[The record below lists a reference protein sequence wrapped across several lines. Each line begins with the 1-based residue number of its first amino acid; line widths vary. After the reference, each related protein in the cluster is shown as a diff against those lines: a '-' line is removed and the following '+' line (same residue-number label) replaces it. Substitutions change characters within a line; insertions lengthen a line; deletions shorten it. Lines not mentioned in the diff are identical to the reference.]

1 VRRRSAVAVASA
13 LASAAA
19 VAALASASPATSQT
33 SANAVTRELV
43 AAACEVPPLLL
54 ERTLR
59 GYRPDR
65 AGELQLVPQEPDFVG
80 HGGLPHSGPWDYIS
94 QVPLLWYGPGHVPPV
109 GAVDRRVT
117 LADVAPTQG
126 ELIGFEFPAP
136 DGEPLPEV
144 LGGEATEPPAVVVVV
159 VWDGAGT
166 AVLEE
171 HPDAW
176 PNLRGLIDEGVWYSR
191 AEVGSS
197 PPSTAQIHATIGT
210 GAFSRTHGLIA
221 HRFRVGETLVD
232 PWAAGPRYL
241 VRPTLADLYDP
252 STGNRALVGVSATVA
267 IHLGMVGHGT
277 LWGGGDADLV
287 VLREREGAATLGA
300 EGDFWNLTSNVA
312 PWFAF
317 PEYVNDL
324 PPVLSYGEPVDR
336 IDGRVDGRW
345 RDLEIDSDPA
355 HHGFRTPARIP
366 YQTRLVQE
374 LIRREGFGA
383 DDVPDLLYVNHK
395 LIDEVGHVYSMNS
408 VEMADS
414 IEAEDANLP
423 ALIDVLDREV
433 GEGRWVM
440 ALTADHGHTPD
451 PDVSGASAIS
461 PTHIGAALRA
471 RFDTDGDDTS
481 VVELVQPTTI
491 FLDEAELADAGASVA
506 DVAAFSMTLTKGQLS
521 GETWP
526 IAGAEADEPAFLAAF
541 PSELLPRLP
550 CLPATARM
558 IAATGP

>member
-1 VRRRSAVAVASA
+1 VIRRATVASVVAVALVLAAIPAASQGSPDA
-13 LASAAA
+13 LE
-19 VAALASASPATSQT
+19 
-33 SANAVTRELV
+33 RELI
-43 AAACEVPPLLL
+43 AIACDVPPLLL

-65 AGELQLVPQEPDFVG
+65 AGELQLLPQEPDFVG

-94 QVPLLWYGPGHVPPV
+94 QVPLLWYGPGHVPAL
-109 GAVDRRVT
+109 GEVDRRVT

-126 ELIGFEFPAP
+126 ELIGFDFPAP
-136 DGEPLPEV
+136 DGAPLREV
-144 LGGEATEPPAVVVVV
+144 VRDAGAEPPAAVVVV

-176 PNLRGLIDEGVWYSR
+176 PNLRGLIDDGVWYAN

-197 PPSTAQIHATIGT
+197 PPSTAQIHATLGT
-210 GAFSRTHGLIA
+210 GAYSRTHGLIA
-221 HRFRVGETLVD
+221 HRFRLGNALVD
-232 PWAAGPRYL
+232 PWVAGPRYL

-277 LWGGGDADLV
+277 MWGGGDADLV

-312 PWFAF
+312 PWFSF
-317 PEYVNDL
+317 PAYVNDL
-324 PPVLSYGEPVDR
+324 PPVLSYAEPVDR
-336 IDGRVDGRW
+336 IDGRLDGRW
-345 RDLEIDSDPA
+345 RELEIDSDPA

-366 YQTRLVQE
+366 YQTRLVEE
-374 LIRREGFGA
+374 LIRREGFGD
-383 DDVPDLLYVNHK
+383 DDVPDLLYVNYK

-408 VEMADS
+408 VEMEDS
-414 IEAEDANLP
+414 IAAEDANLP
-423 ALIDVLDREV
+423 VLIDVLDREI

-451 PDVSGASAIS
+451 PDVSGAAAIS
-461 PTHIGAALRA
+461 PTHVGTLLRA
-471 RFDTDGDDTS
+471 RFDTDGDDVS
-481 VVELVQPTTI
+481 IVELVQPTTV
-491 FLDEAELADAGASVA
+491 FLNEAELADEGATVA
-506 DVAAFSMTLTKGQLS
+506 DVAAYTMTLTKGQLS

-526 IAGAEADEPAFLAAF
+526 IPEAQADEPAFLAAF
-541 PSELLPRLP
+541 PSSLLPALP
-550 CLPATARM
+550 CVPAS
-558 IAATGP
+558 GP

>member
-1 VRRRSAVAVASA
+1 MRRAGLAVAVV
-13 LASAAA
+13 A
-19 VAALASASPATSQT
+19 VAVMGVVPASSQT
-33 SANAVTRELV
+33 TEDPLVRELI
-43 AAACEVPPLLL
+43 ATACEVPPLLL

-65 AGELQLVPQEPDFVG
+65 AGELQILPAEPDFVG
-80 HGGLPHSGPWDYIS
+80 HGGLPHSGPWDYVS
-94 QVPLLWYGPGHVPPV
+94 QVPLLWYGPGHVPAVGPV
-109 GAVDRRVT
+109 ERRVT

-126 ELIGFEFPAP
+126 AMIGFDFPAP
-136 DGEPLPEV
+136 DGRPLREV
-144 LGGEATEPPAVVVVV
+144 VAGASADPSTEPPAVVVVV

-166 AVLEE
+166 AVLDE

-176 PNLRGLIDEGVWYSR
+176 PNLRGLIEEGVWYAR

-210 GAFSRTHGLIA
+210 GAFSSTHGLIA
-221 HRFRVGETLVD
+221 HRFRLGESLVD

-241 VRPTLADLYDP
+241 VRPTLADLYDL
-252 STGNRALVGVSATVA
+252 STGNRAVVGASATVA

-312 PWFAF
+312 PWFSF
-317 PEYVNDL
+317 PSYVNDL
-324 PPVLSYGEPVDR
+324 PPVLDYAEDVDR
-336 IDGRVDGRW
+336 IDGRIDGRW

-366 YQTRLVQE
+366 YQTRVVEEML
-374 LIRREGFGA
+374 RREGFGD
-383 DDVPDLLYVNHK
+383 DDVPDLLYVNYK

-408 VEMADS
+408 IEMEDS
-414 IEAEDANLP
+414 IAAEDANLRT
-423 ALIDVLDREV
+423 LIDVLDREV

-451 PDVSGASAIS
+451 PDVSGAAAIS
-461 PTHIGAALRA
+461 PTHVGALLRA

-481 VVELVQPTTI
+481 VVELVQPTTV
-491 FLDEAELADAGASVA
+491 FLDMDELADEGATVA
-506 DVAAFSMTLTKGQLS
+506 EVAAYVLTLTKGQLS

-526 IAGAEADEPAFLAAF
+526 IPEDQHDERAFLAAF
-541 PSELLPRLP
+541 PSEVLPELP
-550 CLPATARM
+550 CLPTSARQ
-558 IAATGP
+558 AAGITE

>member
-1 VRRRSAVAVASA
+1 VTGRIAA
-13 LASAAA
+13 LTAAA
-19 VAALASASPATSQT
+19 IAVVGLAMPAASQE
-33 SANAVTRELV
+33 APDALERELI
-43 AAACEVPPLLL
+43 ATACAVPPLLL

-65 AGELQLVPQEPDFVG
+65 AGELQLLPEEPDFVG

-94 QVPLLWYGPGHVPPV
+94 QVPLLWYGPGQVPAV
-109 GAVDRRVT
+109 GEVERRVT

-126 ELIGFEFPAP
+126 ELIGFDFPAP
-136 DGEPLPEV
+136 DGAPLREV
-144 LGGEATEPPAVVVVV
+144 VAERAPEPPAVVVVV

-176 PNLRGLIDEGVWYSR
+176 PNLRGLIDRGVWYTR

-210 GAFSRTHGLIA
+210 GAFSATHGLIA
-221 HRFRVGETLVD
+221 HRFRVGDALVD
-232 PWAAGPRYL
+232 PWVAGPRYL

-277 LWGGGDADLV
+277 MWGGGDADLV

-317 PEYVNDL
+317 PDYVNDL
-324 PPVLSYGEPVDR
+324 PPVLTYAEPVDR
-336 IDGRVDGRW
+336 IDGKLDGRW
-345 RDLEIDSDPA
+345 RELEIDSDPA

-366 YQTRLVQE
+366 YQTRLVEE
-374 LIRREGFGA
+374 LVTREGFG
-383 DDVPDLLYVNHK
+383 DDEVPDLLYVNQK
-395 LIDEVGHVYSMNS
+395 LIDEVGHVNSMNS
-408 VEMADS
+408 VEMQDS

-423 ALIDVLDREV
+423 VLIELLDREV

-461 PTHIGAALRA
+461 PTHIGAVLRA

-481 VVELVQPTTI
+481 IVELVQPTTV
-491 FLDEAELADAGASVA
+491 FLDEDELADEGVTVA
-506 DVAAFSMTLTKGQLS
+506 EVAAYVMTLTKGQLS

-526 IAGAEADEPAFLAAF
+526 IPDAERDERAFLAAF
-541 PSELLPRLP
+541 PSALLPDLP
-550 CLPATARM
+550 CLPAGA
-558 IAATGP
+558 GP

>member
-1 VRRRSAVAVASA
+1 MIRRASIA
-13 LASAAA
+13 LALGVWMLLAAA
-19 VAALASASPATSQT
+19 PATSQT
-33 SANAVTRELV
+33 TPDAVTRDLV
-43 AAACEVPPLLL
+43 AAACDVPPLLL

-59 GYRPDR
+59 GYRADR
-65 AGELQLVPQEPDFVG
+65 AGELQLLPQEPDFVG

-94 QVPLLWYGPGHVPPV
+94 QVPLLWYGPGHVPAV
-109 GAVDRRVT
+109 GEVERRVT

-126 ELIGFEFPAP
+126 ELIGFDFPAP

-144 LGGEATEPPAVVVVV
+144 LTGDRTEPPAVVVVV

-166 AVLEE
+166 AVLDE

-176 PNLRGLIDEGVWYSR
+176 PNLRGLIGDGVWYTR

-221 HRFRVGETLVD
+221 HRFRVGDALVD
-232 PWAAGPRYL
+232 PWVAGPRYL
-241 VRPTLADLYDP
+241 VRPTIADLYDL
-252 STGNRALVGVSATVA
+252 STDNRALVGVSATVA

-277 LWGGGDADLV
+277 LWGGGDADVV

-312 PWFAF
+312 PWFSF

-324 PPVLSYGEPVDR
+324 PPVLTYAEPVDR
-336 IDGRVDGRW
+336 LDGRLDGRW
-345 RDLEIDSDPA
+345 RELEIDSDPA

-366 YQTRLVQE
+366 YQTRLVEE
-374 LIRREGFGA
+374 LIREEGFGD
-383 DDVPDLLYVNHK
+383 DDVPDLLYVNYK

-408 VEMADS
+408 IEMEDS
-414 IEAEDANLP
+414 IVAEDANLP
-423 ALIDVLDREV
+423 ALIEVLDREV

-451 PDVSGASAIS
+451 PDVSGAAAIS
-461 PTHIGAALRA
+461 PTHIGALLRA
-471 RFDTDGDDTS
+471 RFDTDGDDVS
-481 VVELVQPTTI
+481 IVELVQPTTV
-491 FLDEAELADAGASVA
+491 FLNEAELADVGATVA
-506 DVAAFSMTLTKGQLS
+506 DVAAYTMSLTKGQLS

-526 IAGAEADEPAFLAAF
+526 IPAAQSDELAFLAAF
-541 PSELLPRLP
+541 PSDLLPDLP
-550 CLPATARM
+550 CLPA
-558 IAATGP
+558 AAGD

>member
-1 VRRRSAVAVASA
+1 MTRRP
-13 LASAAA
+13 LA
-19 VAALASASPATSQT
+19 AALAVAMLALAAPAMSQT
-33 SANAVTRELV
+33 TPDASTRSSI
-43 AAACEVPPLLL
+43 AAACRVPPLLL

-65 AGELQLVPQEPDFVG
+65 AGELQLVPEEPDFVG

-94 QVPLLWYGPGHVPPV
+94 QVPLLWYGPGHVPAT
-109 GAVDRRVT
+109 GEIDRRVT

-126 ELIGFEFPAP
+126 QLIGFDFPAP
-136 DGEPLPEV
+136 DGRPLREV
-144 LGGEATEPPAVVVVV
+144 LAGDAAEPPAVVVVV

-171 HPDAW
+171 HADAW
-176 PNLRGLIDEGVWYSR
+176 PNLRQLIDEGVYYTR

-221 HRFRVGETLVD
+221 HRFRMGDALVD

-241 VRPTLADLYDP
+241 VRPTLADLYDRA
-252 STGNRALVGVSATVA
+252 TGNRALVGVSATVA

-277 LWGGGDADLV
+277 MWGGGDADLV

-312 PWFAF
+312 PWFSF
-317 PEYVNDL
+317 PAYVNDL
-324 PPVLSYGEPVDR
+324 PPVLSYAEPVDR
-336 IDGRVDGRW
+336 VDGRVDGRW
-345 RDLEIDSDPA
+345 RDLEIDSDAA

-366 YQTRLVQE
+366 YQTRLVEE
-374 LIRREGFGA
+374 LLRREGFGR
-383 DDVPDLLYVNHK
+383 DDVPDLLYVNYK

-408 VEMADS
+408 VEMEDS
-414 IEAEDANLP
+414 IAAEDANLP

-451 PDVSGASAIS
+451 PDVSGAAAIS
-461 PTHIGAALRA
+461 PTHVGAVLRA
-471 RFDTDGDDTS
+471 RFDTDGDDVS
-481 VVELVQPTTI
+481 VVELVQPTTV
-491 FLDEAELADAGASVA
+491 FLNEAELADEGVTVA
-506 DVAAFSMTLTKGQLS
+506 DVAAYTMTLTKGQLS

-526 IAGAEADEPAFLAAF
+526 IPAAQSDEPAFLAAF
-541 PSELLPRLP
+541 PSDVLPELP
-550 CLPATARM
+550 CLPASTR
-558 IAATGP
+558 G

>member
-1 VRRRSAVAVASA
+1 VTRRRV
-13 LASAAA
+13 AA
-19 VAALASASPATSQT
+19 VALVFTVAGLASMTSAASQT
-33 SANAVTRELV
+33 SPDPLTRDLI
-43 AAACEVPPLLL
+43 ASACEVPPLLL

-65 AGELQLVPQEPDFVG
+65 AGELQLLPEEPDFVG

-94 QVPLLWYGPGHVPPV
+94 QVPLLWYGPGQVPAV
-109 GAVDRRVT
+109 GTVDRRVT

-126 ELIGFEFPAP
+126 ELIGFDFPAP
-136 DGEPLPEV
+136 DGAPLREV
-144 LGGEATEPPAVVVVV
+144 LDGEAADAAEPPAVVVVV

-176 PNLRGLIDEGVWYSR
+176 PNLRGLIDDGVWYAQ

-221 HRFRVGETLVD
+221 HRFRLGETLVD

-277 LWGGGDADLV
+277 LWGGGDADVV

-317 PEYVNDL
+317 PEYVNEL
-324 PPVLSYGEPVDR
+324 PPVLSYAEPVDR
-336 IDGRVDGRW
+336 LDGRLDGRW
-345 RDLEIDSDPA
+345 RELEIDSDPA

-366 YQTRLVQE
+366 YQTRVVEE
-374 LIRREGFGA
+374 LIAREGFGA
-383 DDVPDLLYVNHK
+383 DDVPDLLYVNYK
-395 LIDEVGHVYSMNS
+395 LIDEVGHVNSMNS
-408 VEMADS
+408 VEMQDA
-414 IEAEDANLP
+414 IAAEDANLP
-423 ALIDVLDREV
+423 ALIGLFDRQI

-461 PTHIGAALRA
+461 PTHVGAVLRA
-471 RFDTDGDDTS
+471 RFDTDGDETS
-481 VVELVQPTTI
+481 VVELVQPTTV
-491 FLDEAELADAGASVA
+491 FLNEAELADEGATVA
-506 DVAAFSMTLTKGQLS
+506 EVAAFTMTLAKGQLS

-526 IAGAEADEPAFLAAF
+526 IPEAERDEPAFLAAF
-541 PSELLPRLP
+541 PSDLLPELP
-550 CLPATARM
+550 CLPAAAR
-558 IAATGP
+558 G